1 VTLNPLEGGMARKS
15 KAPASKTKR
24 VRVAMVGAGSMANE
38 VHYPSLASFPDV
50 EIAAICDLNQERLN
64 RTADNYGVEK
74 RYTNYQQ
81 MIEQIA
87 PDAVYVIGHP
97 DQMYPIWVWCL
108 QQGLNLYVEKPMG
121 ITIHQGRTLALL
133 AEKHGC
139 ITQVSFQ
146 RRTCPMA
153 VKLREE
159 CLKRGP
165 IVHAVCQFYKC
176 NIVPY
181 YEARDRMTDD
191 GIHAID
197 TIRWMCG
204 GEVLRVHSLAKRVEV
219 PDLNFFAALIEFD
232 NGAAG
237 IIVTSWSSGSRVF
250 RVEMHSPRVRADV
263 ELEGK
268 GYLYAD
274 GNTTP
279 VVYDAKEEAGSDQI
293 WVYGGF
299 QAKNREFIDAV
310 KTGGQTGSNFADAL
324 KTMEVAHEILARS
337 FLEGR

>member
-1 VTLNPLEGGMARKS
+1 MARKS
-15 KAPASKTKR
+15 RAAGTKMKK
-24 VRVAMVGAGSMANE
+24 VRVAMVGAGSMANY

-64 RTADNYGVEK
+64 QTANTYGVEK

-81 MIEQIA
+81 MIEDVA

-97 DQMYPIWVWCL
+97 DQMYPLWVWCL
-108 QQGLNLYVEKPMG
+108 QHGLNLYIEKPMG
-121 ITIHQGRTLALL
+121 LTVHQARTLAHL

-146 RRTCPMA
+146 RRTCPMV

-176 NIVPY
+176 DIKPY
-181 YEARDRMTDD
+181 FEARDRMTDD
-191 GIHAID
+191 GIHAVD
-197 TIRWMCG
+197 TVRWMCG
-204 GEVLRVHSLAKRVEV
+204 GDVLHVHGLTKRVQV

-232 NGAAG
+232 NGATG
-237 IIVTSWSSGSRVF
+237 IMVTSWSSGSRVF
-250 RVEMHSPRVRADV
+250 RVEMHAPGIRVDA
-263 ELEGK
+263 EHEGK

-274 GNTTP
+274 GDTKG
-279 VVYDAKEEAGSDQI
+279 VVYDSKEVAGSDQI
-293 WVYGGF
+293 WAYGGF
-299 QAKNREFIDAV
+299 RAKNREFIDAV
-310 KTGGQTGSNFADAL
+310 RTGKQPGSNFSDAL
-324 KTMEVAHEILARS
+324 KTMEIAQEILAMS